1 MKSEAR
7 SPAAADPVRRQ
18 RPQDE
23 TEVARLLAI
32 LNKEKAFR
40 EDCDQ
45 ALESRLRRLATS
57 VVENERRQGR
67 LASGSASYRW
77 LLRALAEPGL
87 KDSDPKKDLKLRLLL
102 EVRDLNR
109 AVRTELPGL
118 A

>member
-1 MKSEAR
+1 
-7 SPAAADPVRRQ
+7 VRRQ

-77 LLRALAEPGL
+77 LLHALAEPGL